1 MAAEQRSDVPAMLAL
16 PSGRALA
23 LPNLPGELPIVMGIV
38 NVNRDSFYEG
48 SRVPDPDEAIARAL
62 AMVRDGARIIDFGAE
77 STRPGSTELEP
88 REEIARLLP
97 VLRGFRAVSDAV
109 VSVDTRHPEVA
120 EAALSAGADIINDIE
135 GLARPGMAGVIARAR
150 ASAVIMHM
158 RGSPATMQDN
168 PEYADCVADVVAF
181 LRASAARAL
190 AAGIAPRSIVLDP
203 GIGFGKRAD
212 HNIALLKGI
221 DQLAA
226 LGYPV
231 LVGVSR
237 KRLIGDIT
245 GRDISNRLAGS
256 LGAALAAWRNG
267 ASILRVHDV
276 PETLDAL
283 RTFGEVL
290 R

>member
-1 MAAEQRSDVPAMLAL
+1 MAADKGLILELPA
-16 PSGRALA
+16 GRVLA
-23 LPNLPGELPIVMGIV
+23 LPNLPRELPIIMGIV
-38 NVNRDSFYEG
+38 NVNHDSFYEK
-48 SRVPDPDEAIARAL
+48 SRAVNPKEAIQRAL
-62 AMVRDGARIIDFGAE
+62 KMIHDGASIIDFGAE
-77 STRPGSTELEP
+77 STRPGSTEIEA
-88 REEIARLLP
+88 RDEIARLLP
-97 VLRGFRAVSDAV
+97 VLQGFRAVCDAV

-120 EAALSAGADIINDIE
+120 EAALGAGADIINDIE
-135 GLARPGMAGVIARAR
+135 GLARPGMAEIISRAR

-168 PEYADCVADVVAF
+168 PEYVDCVAEVFAA

-221 DQLAA
+221 DQLVA

-231 LVGVSR
+231 LIGVSR

-245 GRDISNRLAGS
+245 GKDISNRLAGS
-256 LGAALAAWRNG
+256 IGAALAAWRNG

-276 PETLDAL
+276 DETLDAL
-283 RTFGEVL
+283 KAFSEAL

>member
-1 MAAEQRSDVPAMLAL
+1 MAAEQHRVLAL
-16 PSGRALA
+16 PRSRMLT
-23 LPNLPGELPIVMGIV
+23 LPNLPGELPLIMGIV
-38 NVNRDSFYEG
+38 NVNRDSFYEE
-48 SRVPDPDEAIARAL
+48 SRAPDPDEAIKKAL
-62 AMVRDGARIIDFGAE
+62 AMVREGARIIDFGAE
-77 STRPGSTELEP
+77 STRPGSSEIEV

-97 VLRGFRAVSDAV
+97 VLSGFRAVSDAV

-120 EAALSAGADIINDIE
+120 ELALGAGADIINDIE
-135 GLARPGMAGVIARAR
+135 GLARPGMASIIARAR

-158 RGSPATMQDN
+158 QGTPATMQDN
-168 PEYADCVADVVAF
+168 PEYADCVSEVATF

-190 AAGIAPRSIVLDP
+190 ATGIAPESIILDP

-221 DQLAA
+221 DQLTV

-276 PETLDAL
+276 AETLDAL
-283 RTFGEVL
+283 KTFVEVL